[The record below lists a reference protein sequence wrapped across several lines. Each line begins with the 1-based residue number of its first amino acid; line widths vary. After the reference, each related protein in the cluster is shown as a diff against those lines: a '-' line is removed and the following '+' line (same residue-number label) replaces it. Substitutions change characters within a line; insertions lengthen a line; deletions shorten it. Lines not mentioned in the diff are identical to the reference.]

1 MRTYALENR
10 GRAPLY
16 EYLYRCIRGDILD
29 GTLTA
34 GDRLMVSGII
44 QEGEQLPTVRAM
56 ATSLAINPNTI
67 QRAYE
72 LLEAEGYVYTQPKR
86 GFFVAEVERPRP
98 AVPAPPAPE
107 APPEAPVWRLDL
119 KSNQVDASRFPAA
132 AWARLTRQ
140 VLSEDGEA
148 LLRPVPHQGLP
159 ALRQAIARDL
169 REYKGMAVPPEQIV
183 VGAGAEY
190 LYLLLAQLLGREAVF
205 AVEDPGYPKIR
216 QVYGKCGAA
225 CRPVPLDGQGVPP
238 EALEAAGASVVHLS
252 PAHHYPTGL
261 VTPIGRRQAL
271 LRWAEKAG
279 GIIIEDDYDSEFRFT
294 GRPIPTLQSIDT
306 AGRVVYMNTFSQT
319 ISPSMRVGFM
329 VLPPRLLEQYRRELD
344 FYSCTVPALDQH
356 VLARFLDQGHYE
368 QHLARMRKEYRTR
381 HDAVLASFRSSPFR
395 NRITISE
402 QGAGL
407 HFLLQLDTRESDGA
421 LRDRAA
427 ALGVRLGFL
436 SEYAALPCLRPHAG
450 GELCR
455 PQPGGAARGHGPA
468 GGDLRGL
475 MPTVHSHAQKS
486 RPPLGRPALC
496 IGFSVHTPGFP
507 SSAVMLFLKWTANM
521 VAVVH
526 TARKSATG
534 SARKTAKALSAKKL
548 GRI

>member
-34 GDRLMVSGII
+34 GERLPSKRALAEHLHISVMTV
-44 QEGEQLPTVRAM
+44 EG
-56 ATSLAINPNTI
+56 
-67 QRAYE
+67 AYQQ
-72 LLEAEGYVYTQPKR
+72 LEAEGYVYTQPKR
-86 GFFVAEVERPRP
+86 GFLWRRWSGPGLP
-98 AVPAPPAPE
+98 SPAPPAPE

-319 ISPSMRVGFM
+319 ISPLHAGGIHGAAA
-329 VLPPRLLEQYRRELD
+329 PPAGA
-344 FYSCTVPALDQH
+344 VP
-356 VLARFLDQGHYE
+356 
-368 QHLARMRKEYRTR
+368 
-381 HDAVLASFRSSPFR
+381 P
-395 NRITISE
+395 
-402 QGAGL
+402 GAGFLFL
-407 HFLLQLDTRESDGA
+407 HGA
-421 LRDRAA
+421 RPGPARAGPVPGPGPLRAA
-427 ALGVRLGFL
+427 PGPDAQGVPHPSRRGSGLLPVQPLPEPDHDLGAGGGAPLSPAAGHPGERRGPAGPGCGPGRPAGLSLGVRRHPSPAYAHTLVVNYAGL
-436 SEYAALPCLRPHAG
+436 SPAALPEAMDLLA
-450 GELCR
+450 EIF
-455 PQPGGAARGHGPA
+455 GA
-468 GGDLRGL
+468 
-475 MPTVHSHAQKS
+475 
-486 RPPLGRPALC
+486 
-496 IGFSVHTPGFP
+496 
-507 SSAVMLFLKWTANM
+507 
-521 VAVVH
+521 
-526 TARKSATG
+526 
-534 SARKTAKALSAKKL
+534 
-548 GRI
+548 

>member
-1 MRTYALENR
+1 MLTYDLERR
-10 GRAPLY
+10 GSLARY
-16 EYLYRCIRGDILD
+16 DYLYRCIKEDILS
-29 GTLTA
+29 GRLAAGEKLPSKRALARHLETA
-34 GDRLMVSGII
+34 VVTV
-44 QEGEQLPTVRAM
+44 ENAYAQL
-56 ATSLAINPNTI
+56 S
-67 QRAYE
+67 
-72 LLEAEGYVYTQPKR
+72 AEGYLRPEEKR
-86 GFFVAEVERPRP
+86 GYFVCPVEVRPDRPPAAETRPRQ
-98 AVPAPPAPE
+98 AAPQRR
-107 APPEAPVWRLDL
+107 WLLDMT
-119 KSNQVDASRFPAA
+119 SGGSGTEGFPFSV
-132 AWARLTRQ
+132 WARLMRRVIT
-140 VLSEDGEA
+140 EEGERLMRSLPHSGA
-148 LLRPVPHQGLP
+148 LP
-159 ALRQAIARDL
+159 LRQALARHIYQFRGIAAD
-169 REYKGMAVPPEQIV
+169 PEQIV

-407 HFLLQLDTRESDGA
+407 HFLLRLDTRESDGA

-436 SEYAALPCLRPHAG
+436 SEYAAIPSPAYAHTLVVNYAGLSPAALPEAMDLLA
-450 GELCR
+450 EIF
-455 PQPGGAARGHGPA
+455 GA
-468 GGDLRGL
+468 
-475 MPTVHSHAQKS
+475 
-486 RPPLGRPALC
+486 
-496 IGFSVHTPGFP
+496 
-507 SSAVMLFLKWTANM
+507 
-521 VAVVH
+521 
-526 TARKSATG
+526 
-534 SARKTAKALSAKKL
+534 
-548 GRI
+548 